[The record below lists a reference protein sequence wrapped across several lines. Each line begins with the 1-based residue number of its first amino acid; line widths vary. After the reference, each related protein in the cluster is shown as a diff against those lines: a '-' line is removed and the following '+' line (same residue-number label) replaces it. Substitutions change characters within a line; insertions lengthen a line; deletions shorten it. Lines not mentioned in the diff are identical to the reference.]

1 MEYTRINDINTLQ
14 ATKDNELFISGTDEN
29 GDDLTIIFSS
39 FDFLQ
44 WIDDE
49 TLEHIKQQT
58 INYIKQL

>member
-1 MEYTRINDINTLQ
+1 MEYTRINDINTLH

-44 WIDDE
+44 WIDGE

>member
-1 MEYTRINDINTLQ
+1 MEYTRINDINTLH
-14 ATKDNELFISGTDEN
+14 ATKDNELFISGADEN

-49 TLEHIKQQT
+49 TLEHI
-58 INYIKQL
+58 